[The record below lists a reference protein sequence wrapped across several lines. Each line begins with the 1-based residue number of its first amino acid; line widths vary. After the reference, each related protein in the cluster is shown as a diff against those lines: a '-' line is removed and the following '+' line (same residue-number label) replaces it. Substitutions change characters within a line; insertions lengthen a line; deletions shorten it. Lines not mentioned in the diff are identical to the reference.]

1 MKSIY
6 QRCNLL
12 LKQEAVGIKSFR
24 QFSTFQFCHRFD
36 RNPINYSVSN
46 NPNYWHLSKLFYAA
60 PLLNMSEN
68 KQEETKNEME
78 LQDNQ
83 QTNTNETR
91 ECEKE

>member
-12 LKQEAVGIKSFR
+12 LKREAAGLQSFR
-24 QFSTFQFCHRFD
+24 QLSTFQSNHRFD

-46 NPNYWHLSKLFYAA
+46 NPNYWHLSKVFYAA

-68 KQEETKNEME
+68 KKEETRNEME
-78 LQDNQ
+78 SSKNQ
-83 QTNTNETR
+83 QTNDNGTK
-91 ECEKE
+91 ECEKQ